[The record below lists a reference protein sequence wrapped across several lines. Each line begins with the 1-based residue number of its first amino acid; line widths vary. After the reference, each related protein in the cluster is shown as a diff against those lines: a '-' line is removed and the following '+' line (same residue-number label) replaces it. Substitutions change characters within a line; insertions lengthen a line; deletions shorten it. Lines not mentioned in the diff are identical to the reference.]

1 MANTKKGIAK
11 TATEALK
18 MLWQEGFFR
27 NWQTQ
32 GKIVAHLAKREHN
45 FTGPELGM
53 ALKRAKHL
61 TRKGSR
67 GNYEYVQKHPFVVEG
82 SGVAKK
88 KAQ

>member
-1 MANTKKGIAK
+1 MANGKERVAR

-27 NWQTQ
+27 SRQTQ

-67 GNYEYVQKHPFVVEG
+67 GNYEYVQKHPCVGEERAVG
-82 SGVAKK
+82 KK
-88 KAQ
+88 RGQ

>member
-1 MANTKKGIAK
+1 MTKTKTRIAR

-18 MLWQEGFFR
+18 MFWQEGFFR

-32 GKIVAHLAKREHN
+32 RKIVGHLAKREHN
-45 FTGPELGM
+45 FAGPELGM

-61 TRKGSR
+61 TRRGAR
-67 GNYEYVQKHPFVVEG
+67 GNYEYIQKHPFVVEG

-88 KAQ
+88 KA

>member
-1 MANTKKGIAK
+1 MANGKERVAR

-32 GKIVAHLAKREHN
+32 HKIVAHLAKREHN

-53 ALKRAKHL
+53 ALKRARHL
-61 TRKGSR
+61 TRRGSR
-67 GNYEYVQKHPFVVEG
+67 GKYEYVQKHPFVAGE
-82 SGVAKK
+82 SGVSKK
-88 KAQ
+88 KTR

>member
-1 MANTKKGIAK
+1 MANTKKGIVR

-27 NWQTQ
+27 TWQTQ

-45 FTGPELGM
+45 FSGPELGM

-61 TRKGSR
+61 TRKGTR
-67 GNYEYVQKHPFVVEG
+67 GNYEYVQKHPFVAEQ
-82 SGVAKK
+82 SGVARKRMK
-88 KAQ
+88 